1 MVVTEDL
8 GKIAEKALCVLA
20 KTAFDGAF
28 KYAAADVDTLVNRF
42 RPLEPLVGGFVHSGR
57 RSNLHDFEAPDGR
70 ALSVKTVK
78 NKGQWKVCPQILG
91 QTTRKKFA
99 ATRGIAAEIP
109 AIKAHILE
117 STPALLRVYE
127 ETTFHCPVLFYA
139 KGENKVLWIE
149 RTAPIPWET
158 VALTFSHIENHK
170 EWNESTSLKI
180 GGTSLGE
187 FQIHAH
193 RDGVKFRFNLK
204 ALLATFPASFSVR
217 EF

>member
-1 MVVTEDL
+1 MVITEDL
-8 GKIAEKALCVLA
+8 GKITEKALCVLA
-20 KTAFDGAF
+20 DTPFDGAF
-28 KYAAADVDTLVNRF
+28 KYSATDVEKMVERL
-42 RPLEPLVGGFVHSGR
+42 RPITDRITGFVHSGR
-57 RSNLHDFEAPDGR
+57 RSNLHDFEGPEGK

-99 ATRGIAAEIP
+99 AARGISAEIP
-109 AIKAHILE
+109 AIKTHILE
-117 STPALLRVYE
+117 NTTSLLRVYE

-139 KGENKVLWIE
+139 KGENKALWIE
-149 RTAPIPWET
+149 HVAPIPWET
-158 VALTFSHIENHK
+158 VSLTFSHTEKAK

-180 GGTSLGE
+180 GGTSIGE
-187 FQIHAH
+187 FQIHSH

-204 ALLATFPASFSVR
+204 TLLTTFPACFSVR

>member
-1 MVVTEDL
+1 MVLTEDL
-8 GKIAEKALCVLA
+8 GKIAEKALCLLA
-20 KTAFDGAF
+20 NTAFDGAF
-28 KYAAADVDTLVNRF
+28 KYASADVDTLVTRF
-42 RPLEPLVGGFVHSGR
+42 RPVETLMAGFAHSGR

-99 ATRGIAAEIP
+99 AARGISAEIP
-109 AIKAHILE
+109 DIKAHILAD
-117 STPALLRVYE
+117 TAALLRVYE

-149 RTAPIPWET
+149 RAAPIPWET
-158 VALTFSHIENHK
+158 VALTFSHIEKAK

-204 ALLATFPASFSVR
+204 TLLQAFPASFSVR

>member
-8 GKIAEKALCVLA
+8 GKITEKALCVLA
-20 KTAFDGAF
+20 GTEFDGAF
-28 KYAAADVDTLVNRF
+28 KYSAADVASTVERL
-42 RPLEPLVGGFVHSGR
+42 RPIADRLAGFVHSGR

-99 ATRGIAAEIP
+99 AARGISTEIP
-109 AIKAHILE
+109 AIKAHILAE
-117 STPALLRVYE
+117 TAALLRVYE

-149 RTAPIPWET
+149 HVAPIPWET
-158 VALTFSHIENHK
+158 VALTFSHIEKAK

-204 ALLATFPASFSVR
+204 TLLAAFPACFSVR